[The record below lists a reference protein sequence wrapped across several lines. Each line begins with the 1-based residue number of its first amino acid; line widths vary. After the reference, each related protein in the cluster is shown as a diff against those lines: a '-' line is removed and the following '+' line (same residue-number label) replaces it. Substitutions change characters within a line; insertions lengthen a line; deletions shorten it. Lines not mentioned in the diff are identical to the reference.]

1 MQKITEVESFAA
13 LERERERESYPLI
26 NKIKKVIYEARQ
38 KL

>member
-13 LERERERESYPLI
+13 LESYPLI